1 MIQRIRKELELRI
14 LVLTHEYPPVG
25 GGGGRVA
32 QDLSQGFVQAGH
44 QVHVITAQCGDLIA
58 EDEDRGV
65 NVRRIKSLRKE
76 PYQASFFAML
86 AFVITASIETLK
98 SIHNWKPDVL
108 HVHFAVPAGPIAWVA
123 NRLTKIPYILTIHL
137 GDVPGGTP
145 QKTDRWFK
153 FIFPFT
159 PPIWKKAAKVV
170 AVSNYTKELALKR
183 YDVPIEIIHNGIHV
197 DPQQLVVQ
205 LQDPIEIVF
214 AGRMIDQKDPV
225 QVVRILAQCKQYQW
239 HCTMFGDGPLKDL
252 VEKEIKKEDL
262 ESRFNLPGWQSP
274 EMVQNHLLQSDI
286 LLMPSLSEGMPVIG
300 VHALAA
306 GLCLIVSKVGGF
318 VEIVDNGENGYL
330 LQAGGGEIWTK
341 TILDL
346 LQDTEKI
353 LRMKQKSLEKA
364 LQFDLNVIVNSY
376 LSLFQDV
383 IQEYGLEHPL

>member
-1 MIQRIRKELELRI
+1 LRI

-32 QDLSQGFVQAGH
+32 KDLSQGFVQAGN
-44 QVHVITAQCGDLIA
+44 QVHVITAHCGDLPL
-58 EDEDRGV
+58 EEEDRGV
-65 NVRRIKSLRKE
+65 KVRRIKSMRKE
-76 PYQASFFAML
+76 PYQASFIAML
-86 AFVITASIETLK
+86 AYVFSASFETLK
-98 SIHNWKPDVL
+98 LIHNWKPDVL
-108 HVHFAVPAGPIAWVA
+108 HVHFAVPAGPIAWLA
-123 NRLTKIPYILTIHL
+123 NRLTNIPYILTIHL

-159 PPIWKKAAKVV
+159 PPIWKRAAKVV
-170 AVSNYTKELALKR
+170 AVSSYTKELALKR
-183 YDVPIEIIHNGIHV
+183 YDVPIDIIHNGIPI
-197 DPQQLVVQ
+197 DPQHHDVQ

-252 VEKEIKKEDL
+252 VEYEIKNEDL

-286 LLMPSLSEGMPVIG
+286 LLIPSLSEGMPVIG
-300 VHALAA
+300 VQALAA
-306 GLCLIVSKVGGF
+306 GLCLMVSKVGGF
-318 VEIVDNGENGYL
+318 VEIVDEGENGYL
-330 LQAGGGEIWTK
+330 LQAGGGEIWSK
-341 TILDL
+341 TIKDL
-346 LQDTEKI
+346 LQDKDKI

-376 LSLFQDV
+376 LSLFQNIV
-383 IQEYGLEHPL
+383 QENDPEHPLLTR

>member
-58 EDEDRGV
+58 EDKDRGV

-239 HCTMFGDGPLKDL
+239 HCTMFGDGPLKEL

-262 ESRFNLPGWQSP
+262 ESRFNLPGWLSP
-274 EMVQNHLLQSDI
+274 EMVQNHLLKSDI

-383 IQEYGLEHPL
+383 IQEYGLEHTL

>member
-1 MIQRIRKELELRI
+1 MIHKIRKELKLRI

-44 QVHVITAQCGDLIA
+44 QVHVITAQCGDLLA
-58 EDEDRGV
+58 EEEDRGV
-65 NVRRIKSLRKE
+65 IVRRIKSLRKE

-98 SIHNWKPDVL
+98 SIHIWKPDVL

-123 NRLTKIPYILTIHL
+123 NWLTKIPYILTIHL

-159 PPIWKKAAKVV
+159 PPIWKRAAKVV

-183 YDVPIEIIHNGIHV
+183 YDVPIKIIHNGIHV

-239 HCTMFGDGPLKDL
+239 HCTMFGDGPLKEL
-252 VEKEIKKEDL
+252 VENEIKKEDL

-274 EMVQNHLLQSDI
+274 EMVQSHLLQSDI

-318 VEIVDNGENGYL
+318 VEIVDDGENGYL

-341 TILDL
+341 TIQDL
-346 LQDTEKI
+346 LQDTNKI
-353 LRMKQKSLEKA
+353 LRMKQNSLEKA

-383 IQEYGLEHPL
+383 IQENDLEHPL

>member
-1 MIQRIRKELELRI
+1 MRI

-32 QDLSQGFVQAGH
+32 QDLSQGFVQAGN
-44 QVHVITAQCGDLIA
+44 QVHVITAHCGDLLM
-58 EDEDRGV
+58 EEEDRGV
-65 NVRRIKSLRKE
+65 KVRRIKSMRKE

-86 AFVITASIETLK
+86 SFVITATIETLK

-108 HVHFAVPAGPIAWVA
+108 HVHFAVPAGPIAWLV

-159 PPIWKKAAKVV
+159 PPIWKRASKVV

-183 YDVPIEIIHNGIHV
+183 YDVPIDIIHNGIPI
-197 DPQQLVVQ
+197 DPQQHDVQ

-239 HCTMFGDGPLKDL
+239 HCTMFGDGPLKEL
-252 VEKEIKKEDL
+252 VENEIKKEDL

-274 EMVQNHLLQSDI
+274 EMVQSHLLQSDI
-286 LLMPSLSEGMPVIG
+286 LLMPSLSEGLPVIG

-306 GLCLIVSKVGGF
+306 GLCLMVSKVGGF
-318 VEIVDNGENGYL
+318 VEIVDEGENGYL
-330 LQAGGGEIWTK
+330 LQARGGEIWSK
-341 TILDL
+341 TIQDL
-346 LQDTEKI
+346 LQDKEKI
-353 LRMKQKSLEKA
+353 IQMKQKSLEKA

-383 IQEYGLEHPL
+383 IEKNDPTHTLLSR

>member
-58 EDEDRGV
+58 EEEDHGV

-86 AFVITASIETLK
+86 AFVLTASIETLK

-239 HCTMFGDGPLKDL
+239 HCTMFGDGPLKEL

-262 ESRFNLPGWQSP
+262 ESRFNLPGWLSP
-274 EMVQNHLLQSDI
+274 EMVQNHLLKSDI

>member
-1 MIQRIRKELELRI
+1 MRI
-14 LVLTHEYPPVG
+14 LVITHEYPPVG

-44 QVHVITAQCGDLIA
+44 LVHVITAHCGDLLLD
-58 EDEDRGV
+58 EEDRGV
-65 NVRRIKSLRKE
+65 KVRRIKSMRKK
-76 PYQASFFAML
+76 PYQASFLAML

-98 SIHNWKPDVL
+98 TIRKWKPNVL
-108 HVHFAVPAGPIAWVA
+108 HVHFAVPAGPVAWLA

-145 QKTDRWFK
+145 QKTDQWFK
-153 FIFPFT
+153 LIFPFT

-170 AVSNYTKELALKR
+170 AVSKYTKELALKR
-183 YDVPIEIIHNGIHV
+183 YDVPIEIIHNGIHINT
-197 DPQQLVVQ
+197 QQHVNQ

-239 HCTMFGDGPLKDL
+239 HCTMYGDGPLKDQ
-252 VEKEIKKEDL
+252 VEDEIKKEDL
-262 ESRFNLPGWQSP
+262 GSRFTLPGWQSP
-274 EMVQNHLLQSDI
+274 EMVQSHLLQSDI

-300 VHALAA
+300 GHALAA

-318 VEIVDNGENGYL
+318 MELVDEGENGYL
-330 LQAGGGEIWTK
+330 LQASGGEIWSK
-341 TILDL
+341 TIQDL
-346 LQDTEKI
+346 LRDKEKI
-353 LRMKQKSLEKA
+353 KQMKQKSFEKA

-376 LSLFQDV
+376 LSLFQKVLVENDG
-383 IQEYGLEHPL
+383 EYPLLSH